1 MPQIP
6 FHEGASAKETD
17 LDCPIKYVTIPKTSK
32 KNKQRKVIA
41 DLMFQC
47 WHNYGEGKV
56 RLFRA
61 NSKKFCS
68 VCSIMQFENK
78 KDVLEGMPYYLMT
91 QKVPIKKDNSYPS
104 YYEFVTGNKPTQEI
118 LAGIQ
123 KQDLGSLVGS
133 QKYAIF
139 FTYYEESSWAAT
151 KRFLVGA
158 IIGAAVVTVA
168 VGITVITGGVGAV
181 AAVGIVVKGATVA
194 AIIMGTTGA
203 ATATGPH
210 PINANLVFLPYET
223 KYIKEL
229 GCTDIP
235 VSTVEKKFR

>member
-1 MPQIP
+1 MDP
-6 FHEGASAKETD
+6 FWSCKE
-17 LDCPIKYVTIPKTSK
+17 
-32 KNKQRKVIA
+32 
-41 DLMFQC
+41 
-47 WHNYGEGKV
+47 
-56 RLFRA
+56 
-61 NSKKFCS
+61 
-68 VCSIMQFENK
+68 
-78 KDVLEGMPYYLMT
+78 
-91 QKVPIKKDNSYPS
+91 
-104 YYEFVTGNKPTQEI
+104 
-118 LAGIQ
+118 
-123 KQDLGSLVGS
+123 
-133 QKYAIF
+133 YAIF

-229 GCTDIP
+229 GYLVQNII
-235 VSTVEKKFR
+235 